1 LHSQSTVSPTQMFSP
16 RQLLLASAFL
26 TCLSGAILGNLGWL
40 HQDVSM
46 FFCGYF
52 PCQILGLAQLAL
64 VERAW
69 QR

>member
-1 LHSQSTVSPTQMFSP
+1 MTSQTAVPPSLMFSP
-16 RQLLLASAFL
+16 RQLLLTSAFL

-40 HQDVSM
+40 HQDPSL